1 MKVLIIDDSPF
12 VRGVVRSIL
21 NKRGIDVISAG
32 SLKEGFEKLSEKPDL
47 IILDINLPDGNG
59 LEIVHRYEPS
69 KIIVFS
75 SEKRYILEALEMGVL
90 DFLPKPKHPKD
101 TMKIATLIDEIFLP
115 KEEFPRRRS
124 KKMEKPYKPEIIVV
138 GASSG
143 SPKTLIRLLSQYD
156 TKIPIL
162 IALHIQP
169 TFAEPFAERIKAKL
183 IYPGRT
189 TISKGKY
196 LLFPITDYMFI
207 SKNVIESRDTNSNF
221 KPSVDALFSSAG
233 EKYKDKVLAIVL
245 SGIGK
250 DGQKGAKVIKNYGG
264 KVIAQS
270 RKSAPVWGMPSA
282 VATISDALY
291 DDDDL
296 IDYLKNLDVLI

>member
-12 VRGVVRSIL
+12 VRGVLRGVL

-32 SLKEGFEKLSEKPDL
+32 SLRDGLEKLSEKPDL

-59 LEIVHRYEPS
+59 LEIVHHYEPS

-75 SEKRYILEALEMGVL
+75 SEKEYILEALEMGVL
-90 DFLPKPKHPKD
+90 DFLPKPEHPKD
-101 TMKIATLIDEIFLP
+101 TMKIAALIDEVFLP
-115 KEEFPRRRS
+115 KRETSKGEV
-124 KKMEKPYKPEIIVV
+124 KKMEEPYMPEIIVI

-143 SPKTLIRLLSQYD
+143 SPKTLMRLLSNY
-156 TKIPIL
+156 KVSIPVV

-169 TFAEPFAERIKAKL
+169 TFTEPFAERIEAEV

-196 LLFPITDYMFI
+196 LLYPTTDYIFI
-207 SKNVIESRDTNSNF
+207 SKDVIESRDTGSSF

-233 EKYKDKVLAIVL
+233 ERYKDKVLAIVL

-250 DGQKGAKVIKNYGG
+250 DGQEGAKVIKKYGG

-282 VATISDALY
+282 VASISDALY
-291 DDDDL
+291 DDEDL
-296 IDYLKNLDVLI
+296 IEYLKELHVLI